1 VLRYRGGI
9 VVAQAPSTRVPFEGF
24 AFPTRARTPLVRS
37 GAPVPPEG
45 SLELMRTGASWSGQ
59 LRHGGVFV
67 EISAPSRRAVLET
80 ARALEP
86 VRR

>member
-1 VLRYRGGI
+1 M
-9 VVAQAPSTRVPFEGF
+9 PFAGF
-24 AFPTRARTPLVRS
+24 DFRPNEAEPLVRS

-59 LRHGGVFV
+59 LRRDGVFV
-67 EISAPSRRAVLET
+67 EISAPTRGLVLAT

-86 VRR
+86 LRAG